1 MYNNYNN
8 NKNNNSNNNTKG
20 NFANDKQKKFYIIG
34 RAFKIGNIIGATV
47 LLFFIG
53 RQFLGA

>member
-1 MYNNYNN
+1 MHNSYNNKDN
-8 NKNNNSNNNTKG
+8 NKNNNSKG

>member
-1 MYNNYNN
+1 MHNSYNN
-8 NKNNNSNNNTKG
+8 KDNNNSKG

-34 RAFKIGNIIGATV
+34 RVFKIGNIIGATV

>member
-8 NKNNNSNNNTKG
+8 KNNKRDNNTKG

>member
-1 MYNNYNN
+1 MHNSYNNKDN
-8 NKNNNSNNNTKG
+8 NKNNNSKG

-53 RQFLGA
+53 KQFLGA

>member
-1 MYNNYNN
+1 MHNSYNNKDN
-8 NKNNNSNNNTKG
+8 NKNNNSKG

-34 RAFKIGNIIGATV
+34 RAFKIGNIIGTTV

-53 RQFLGA
+53 KQFLGA